1 LSAIDDL
8 IAQVQ
13 EPRLREQLK
22 REWAEAQKTKK
33 FGLVFDRHLPE
44 LVPISKGRS
53 HRGQGR
59 STTMPSYEAGLRSIE
74 EIAKRRRQRG
84 YRSVETA

>member
-1 LSAIDDL
+1 VPLSAIDDL

-33 FGLVFDRHLPE
+33 FGVVFDRHLPE
-44 LVPISKGRS
+44 LVPIPKAR
-53 HRGQGR
+53 
-59 STTMPSYEAGLRSIE
+59 PAG
-74 EIAKRRRQRG
+74 
-84 YRSVETA
+84 